1 MEHEQRSDIMSILNL
16 GTYPPKQCGIATFSA
31 DLCRNLTAHGNKIQV
46 MAVSDEN
53 FNYCYPAEVVFNI
66 RQNQKNDYIKA
77 ARFINNSPH
86 IKLLIIQHEYGI
98 YGGQD
103 GALVLELINLLHKPY
118 VVVTHTVLPRP
129 SRSQKK
135 VLFELCHRA
144 AAVVC
149 MTRRSAHLLGDLY
162 EAPSE
167 LIHVIAHG
175 VPEFPYR
182 PQQELKQKYGLQ
194 YRQVI
199 STFGLIGPGKGLELG
214 IKAMKEV
221 VDTYPDT
228 LYLILGQ
235 THPML
240 QRCEGES
247 YRQMLE
253 GLVAELNLTD
263 HVGFVNKFL
272 NDNELGDY
280 LYLTDIY
287 LSPYPNKDQAVSGT
301 LSFAVGCGRAIV
313 STPYA
318 YASEVLNQ
326 GRGLLT
332 STTQS
337 EEIAVKIKSILADA
351 ELKTSLQS
359 RALSLGREWSWPN
372 IGQQYSN
379 LFARLLDKKLTREE
393 SNLHYARL

>member
-1 MEHEQRSDIMSILNL
+1 MAMTILNL

-31 DLCRNLTAHGNKIQV
+31 DLCRNLTSQVTKIQV
-46 MAVSDEN
+46 MAVSDAN
-53 FNYCYPAEVVFNI
+53 YNYCYPAEVVFNI
-66 RQNQKNDYIKA
+66 RQNQKHDYIKA
-77 ARFINNSPH
+77 AHFINNSRS
-86 IKLLIIQHEYGI
+86 IKMLIIQHEYGI

-103 GALVLELINLLHKPY
+103 GALVLELVKLLHKPY

-129 SRSQKK
+129 SRNQKQ
-135 VLFELCHRA
+135 VLFDLCHRA

-149 MTRRSAHLLGDLY
+149 MTQRSARLLTDLY
-162 EAPSE
+162 EAPTD
-167 LIHVIAHG
+167 LIHVIPHG
-175 VPEFPYR
+175 VPEFSFS
-182 PQQELKQKYGLQ
+182 PQDELKQKYGLQ
-194 YRQVI
+194 SRQVV

-214 IKAMKEV
+214 IRAMKEV
-221 VDTYPDT
+221 VAAYPDT

-253 GLVAELNLTD
+253 GLVAELNLTNQ
-263 HVGFVNKFL
+263 VGFVNKFL
-272 NDNELGDY
+272 NDDELGEY

-318 YASEVLNQ
+318 YASEVLDG

-332 STTQS
+332 STTQP
-337 EEIAVKIKSILADA
+337 EEIAAKIKSILADS
-351 ELKTSLQS
+351 ELKASLQS
-359 RALSLGREWSWPN
+359 RALTLGREWSWPS

-379 LFARLLDKKLTREE
+379 LFARLLDKKLIKEE
-393 SNLHYARL
+393 NHLHYARL